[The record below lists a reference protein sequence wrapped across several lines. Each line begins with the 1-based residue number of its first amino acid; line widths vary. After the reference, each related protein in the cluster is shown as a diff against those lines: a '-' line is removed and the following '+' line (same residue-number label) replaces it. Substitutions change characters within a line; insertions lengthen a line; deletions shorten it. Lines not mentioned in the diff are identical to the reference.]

1 MVWWAM
7 GDQCSKQKLIYYN
20 CYNYYK
26 MGDYAMIPVHQE
38 TKEMLKSYGLKGE
51 TYDQLVRK
59 LLSIADHAQIMETH
73 YQRLG
78 EKDEFVSLED
88 L

>member
-1 MVWWAM
+1 M
-7 GDQCSKQKLIYYN
+7 GE
-20 CYNYYK
+20 
-26 MGDYAMIPVHQE
+26 YAMIPVHQD

-73 YQRLG
+73 YQRLAK
-78 EKDEFVSLED
+78 KDDFVSLEE